1 MTTPAVSGIS
11 VTSIKRQRLLS
22 YWWAPITIVVLV
34 LVGYAYLQ
42 PHQELDLSDLSEQV
56 QSNAAALDMS
66 LGSSVNQSFK
76 YTTRRTYSS
85 NEGPLDVE
93 IRATLT
99 PLGGGLFR
107 RNDDWVD
114 IKTQRVVYQERF
126 ILFRNLFILH
136 VRNREVAPAK
146 HDFLGRLGWYNDTTK
161 SMQSTV
167 QGKMP
172 ANFAN
177 NAAWS
182 LDVTTD
188 RLSDTDGQG
197 LLRST
202 TPYKRTLHCERAG
215 DVQGAEIGAAF
226 QGNYPKITCNGLS
239 TNQATGRKSD
249 YAYLPE
255 HDIFLLLNYQQQL
268 GATDQLGAKANYTSF
283 MQLPKSK

>member
-1 MTTPAVSGIS
+1 MH
-11 VTSIKRQRLLS
+11 QRLLS
-22 YWWAPITIVVLV
+22 YWWAPITLVVLV
-34 LVGYAYLQ
+34 LLGYAYLQ

-56 QSNAAALDMS
+56 QVNAATLDKS

-126 ILFRNLFILH
+126 ILFRNLFVLH
-136 VRNREVAPAK
+136 IRSREVAPAK
-146 HDFLGRLGWYNDTTK
+146 HDFMGRLGWYNDTTK
-161 SMQSTV
+161 NMQSSV

-172 ANFAN
+172 ANFSN
-177 NAAWS
+177 NVEWS
-182 LDVTTD
+182 IDVVTD

-202 TPYKRTLHCERAG
+202 TAYKRTLHCERAG
-215 DVQGAEIGAAF
+215 DLQGSDIGAAF
-226 QGNYPKITCNGLS
+226 KGTYPKVTCRSAS
-239 TNQATGRKSD
+239 TNQATERRSD
-249 YAYLPE
+249 YVYLPA

-268 GATDQLGAKANYTSF
+268 SSSDQLGAKANYSSF
-283 MQLPKSK
+283 VQMPQTK

>member
-1 MTTPAVSGIS
+1 MTIPAVSAIS
-11 VTSIKRQRLLS
+11 AASAKRQRLLS
-22 YWWAPITIVVLV
+22 YWWAPITVVILI
-34 LVGYAYLQ
+34 LMGYAYLQ
-42 PHQELDLSDLSEQV
+42 PHQELDLADLPEQV
-56 QSNAAALDMS
+56 QANAATLDKS

-114 IKTQRVVYQERF
+114 IKTQHVVYQERF
-126 ILFRNLFILH
+126 ILFRNLFTLH
-136 VRNREVAPAK
+136 IRNREVAPAK
-146 HDFLGRLGWYNDTTK
+146 HDFMGRLGWYNDTTK
-161 SMQSTV
+161 NMQSTV

-172 ANFAN
+172 ANFSS
-177 NAAWS
+177 NALWS
-182 LDVTTD
+182 LDVVAD

-197 LLRST
+197 LLRSM
-202 TPYKRTLHCERAG
+202 TPYKRTLHCERVG
-215 DVQGAEIGAAF
+215 DLPGSDIGAAF
-226 QGNYPKITCNGLS
+226 KGSYPKVTCRS
-239 TNQATGRKSD
+239 IATNQTKERRSD

-268 GATDQLGAKANYTSF
+268 GTADQLGAKANYTSF
-283 MQLPKSK
+283 VQLPQTK